1 MIRDWALWL
10 DTNYHLVQL
19 IIQIQLVQEKITNL
33 FNKLACLNFIFL
45 KLCCLFVIQTF
56 YFGYF

>member
-19 IIQIQLVQEKITNL
+19 VIQIQLVQEKITNL
-33 FNKLACLNFIFL
+33 FNKLAFLNFIIL
-45 KLCCLFVIQTF
+45 KLCCLLVIQTF